1 MLKPLKLLW
10 KSMKSIIFTFLCF
23 LLLPKAYHFLQHY
36 RKREDG
42 LENWQKGD
50 AALPLARSLPALV
63 LATYHTEALPSLQRL
78 CKFSFS
84 YSSF

>member
-1 MLKPLKLLW
+1 MLKPLKLFW
-10 KSMKSIIFTFLCF
+10 KSMKSIIFLFLCF

-42 LENWQKGD
+42 LESQQKGVT
-50 AALPLARSLPALV
+50 PRSLPALV

-78 CKFSFS
+78 CQFSFS